1 MSLKKT
7 AGKNLNSIFLPRVC
21 VENYLE
27 ELRKVDFNV
36 FHPVLQRRKGSL
48 PLQLLWWKMWS

>member
-1 MSLKKT
+1 MSLKKK
-7 AGKNLNSIFLPRVC
+7 AGKDLNVIFLPTVC

-36 FHPVLQRRKGSL
+36 FDLTLQRRKGTL
-48 PLQLLWWKMWS
+48 PLQLLWKKIWF

>member
-7 AGKNLNSIFLPRVC
+7 MGKDSNAIFLPAVC

-27 ELRKVDFNV
+27 ELRKVDFDV
-36 FHPVLQRRKGSL
+36 FHPTLQRRKGFL
-48 PLQLLWWKMWS
+48 PLKLLWRKMWS